1 MPHKVPVVLTAASSI
16 ICGPGTC
23 RAEVCLAT
31 SDARPGSQWGFFL
44 PPSRG
49 VSRAGWGR
57 GYFPQQH
64 SGCSLSIEVLGA
76 AMADEQRDLMS
87 NRGSSMLSIGDTQRS
102 GLGRKATLSTLSVL
116 VALLI
121 AGQAVTIYFVYQQSG
136 QISKLTKTSQTL
148 QLEALQRKLPA
159 SARPVNKMK
168 MAMVNS
174 PMVMKVL
181 PLVPSVGNVALAP
194 ASNRTEDQV
203 KHLLLA
209 DPRKTFPDL
218 KDNMMNNLKRLKSTM
233 TDADWK
239 SFESWM
245 HKWLLFEMAKNPK
258 PEEEHKAVP
267 ATKVLTK
274 CQAEANSWGVHPG
287 RFQPQCDENGD
298 YLPKQ
303 CNASTGY
310 CWCSYKNGTRIEGTA
325 TREELDCEDAA
336 TAAPPTSPELEEMM
350 FSGVDMLRLG
360 AEKVN

>member
-1 MPHKVPVVLTAASSI
+1 
-16 ICGPGTC
+16 
-23 RAEVCLAT
+23 
-31 SDARPGSQWGFFL
+31 
-44 PPSRG
+44 
-49 VSRAGWGR
+49 
-57 GYFPQQH
+57 
-64 SGCSLSIEVLGA
+64 
-76 AMADEQRDLMS
+76 MADEQRDLMS

-203 KHLLLA
+203 KHLLLQA

-267 ATKVLTK
+267 ATK
-274 CQAEANSWGVHPG
+274 
-287 RFQPQCDENGD
+287 
-298 YLPKQ
+298 
-303 CNASTGY
+303 
-310 CWCSYKNGTRIEGTA
+310 
-325 TREELDCEDAA
+325 DAA